1 MNMNSTEADKNLGAL
16 LSDIDLPDR
25 AYELAERR
33 YKDVGAWF
41 RRSGSALEPFDAH
54 IFVQG
59 SFALGTAIRPVNDD
73 DEYDLDFSCKLRKG
87 ISRDMHSQQQLKTLV
102 GSELQAYRE
111 ARQIIKPLVE
121 KNRCWRLG
129 YKDELAFHMDV
140 VPGIPVETAR
150 RIELRSRMEDAGLNA
165 TLAEEAARRA
175 LWITDRQDA
184 NYCRVSRDWPSS
196 NPGGYQLWFQAQM
209 RGLEE
214 QGFARSQVDPLPVY
228 RSKTP
233 LQYCIQLLKRHRDV
247 MFKDACDR
255 KPASIIITTV
265 AARVYRAG
273 ESLSLTMQRT
283 LNALDQIRRS
293 GTDVVLNP
301 VNPKENFADR
311 WIRRELQHLQLKANF
326 HAWTQQASLDFGKFL
341 ASAPRERLIEVAQ
354 DSLQVNAKSRFSRN
368 LGVAVAASTATFFR
382 SVAAQPAPPRPWCT

>member
-1 MNMNSTEADKNLGAL
+1 MTSTEADKNLEAL
-16 LSDIDLPDR
+16 LTELDLPDR

-33 YKDVGAWF
+33 YEDLGAWI
-41 RRSGSALEPFDAH
+41 RRPGSSLEPFDAH

-59 SFALGTAIRPVNDD
+59 SFAFGTAIQPVNDE

-87 ISRDMHSQQQLKTLV
+87 VARDTHSQQQLKTLV
-102 GSELQAYRE
+102 SIELKAYRE
-111 ARQIIKPLVE
+111 ARQITKPLVE

-140 VPGIPVETAR
+140 VPGIRADTTR
-150 RIELRSRMEDAGLNA
+150 RAELRTRMEQAGVNS

-175 LWITDRQDA
+175 LWITDLQDP
-184 NYCRVSRDWPSS
+184 NYERVSQDWPSS

-209 RGLEE
+209 RGVEE
-214 QGFARSQVDPLPVY
+214 PGVVRSQVDPLPVY

-233 LQYCIQLLKRHRDV
+233 LQHCVQLLKRHRDV

-265 AARVYRAG
+265 SARAYRAG

-283 LNALDQIRRS
+283 LDALEEIRRS
-293 GTDVVLNP
+293 GSDAVFNP

-311 WIRRELQHLQLKANF
+311 WMRPELQHLRLKANF
-326 HAWTQQASLDFGKFL
+326 HAWTYQASKDFREFL
-341 ASAPRERLIEVAQ
+341 TSAPRERLLEVAQ
-354 DSLQVNAKSRFSRN
+354 DSFQVNAQSRFARN
-368 LGVAVAASTATFFR
+368 LGVAASTAAATSFR
-382 SVAAQPAPPRPWCT
+382 SVAAQPSPPRPWCT